1 MFDDRLESALGNA
14 RALADLA
21 AETEN
26 EVRQLGCRKLRV
38 AAAWAD
44 AHSDVA
50 HPDGGML
57 VERVLPFGPAGC
69 PPVAETCTGSL
80 ALAFRTST
88 QSAKGWITDALTV
101 RHRLPR
107 LWERVLAG
115 EVYAWKA
122 REIARA
128 TAHLSIL
135 TARIVDNLLH
145 DQVELVAW
153 TRFVKILDATLL
165 QLDPS
170 TYGERQA
177 KAAAQRDVKA
187 TQSSDG
193 LRTLVAR
200 GTSGDVTMF
209 LALVDAIAQALADE
223 GDEDPYPVRKSKAIG
238 IAAYPDRAQDLL
250 SRGRHRE
257 DPRTDPW
264 EQVDA
269 HLSDPTDPWADDLPT
284 AGWETARHGN
294 YHQPGLD
301 EEWEMPGTVP
311 TDDDDQQDEELID
324 PADRAWYDQH
334 TCPDG
339 RPEESDPH
347 ESDTTGMGEPQQTPP
362 ALRRPP
368 LPSGLDLRPRNTDLS
383 KSNPTVHLHMHV
395 SDQTIRDGHG
405 VVRTDHGPI
414 TVDQLRHFLGDSCP
428 TIKVYPV
435 YDPAETAAVD
445 NYEIPLALRRAQSI
459 KNPASVFPF
468 SPATGR
474 MDLDHTAAYEPDGPP
489 GQTSMA
495 NLGPLT
501 RSEHRAK
508 TVGGWRAKQPD
519 PGLYVWRSPE
529 GQIVLTTNQG
539 TLVLGG
545 SAYTHHLWRSASTI
559 RTDTVVNGVQPFGH

>member
-1 MFDDRLESALGNA
+1 MFDDRLEGALGSA

-57 VERVLPFGPAGC
+57 VERLLPFGPAGC

-107 LWERVLAG
+107 LWERVLTG

-128 TAHLSIL
+128 TAHLTVF
-135 TARIVDNLLH
+135 TARIVDKLLH

-165 QLDPS
+165 QVDPT

-177 KAAAQRDVKA
+177 KAAAQRDVRA

-257 DPRTDPW
+257 DPTKDPW

-269 HLSDPTDPWADDLPT
+269 HRADPTDPWADDLPA

-301 EEWEMPGTVP
+301 EDWEMPGTVP
-311 TDDDDQQDEELID
+311 TDDDDQRDEDLVD
-324 PADRAWYDQH
+324 AADLAWYDQH
-334 TCPDG
+334 TCPDA
-339 RPEESDPH
+339 RPDQSDPPESDGA
-347 ESDTTGMGEPQQTPP
+347 SMDEPEDPP
-362 ALRRPP
+362 PP
-368 LPSGLDLRPRNTDLS
+368 SEPASRHPIPPSGLDLRPRNADLS
-383 KSNPTVHLHMHV
+383 KARPTVHLHLHV
-395 SDQTIRDGHG
+395 SDETVRDGRG
-405 VVRTDHGPI
+405 VIRTQHGPI
-414 TVDQLRHFLGDSCP
+414 TVDQLRHFLGDACP

-435 YDPAETAAVD
+435 YDPADTAAVD
-445 NYEIPLALRRAQSI
+445 SYEIPVALRRSQSI
-459 KNPASVFPF
+459 KSPASIFPF

-489 GQTSMA
+489 GQTSMG

-508 TVGGWRAKQPD
+508 TVGGWRARQPD
-519 PGLYVWRSPE
+519 PGLFVWRSPE
-529 GQIVLTTNQG
+529 GQVVITTNQG
-539 TLVLGG
+539 TLVLG
-545 SAYTHHLWRSASTI
+545 STAYAHHLWRSAGKS
-559 RTDTVVNGVQPFGH
+559 PKAALS

>member
-1 MFDDRLESALGNA
+1 MFDDRLEGALGNS

-26 EVRQLGCRKLRV
+26 QVRMLGCHKLRV

-44 AHSDVA
+44 AHSAVD

-57 VERVLPFGPAGC
+57 TERLLPFGPAGC
-69 PPVAETCTGSL
+69 PLVAETCAATMS
-80 ALAFRTST
+80 LAFRTSV
-88 QSAKGWITDALTV
+88 QSAKSWIGDALNL

-122 REIARA
+122 REIAGV
-128 TAHLSIL
+128 TAHLNAF
-135 TARIVDNLLH
+135 TARIVDKLLH
-145 DQVELVAW
+145 DQVELIAW
-153 TRFVKILDATLL
+153 TRFLKILDATLL
-165 QLDPS
+165 QVDPA

-177 KAAAQRDVKA
+177 KAAAQRDVRA

-200 GTSGDVTMF
+200 ATSGDVTMF

-257 DPRTDPW
+257 DSTDDPW
-264 EQVDA
+264 EQVEA
-269 HLSDPTDPWADDLPT
+269 HQSDPTNPWADDLPT

-294 YHQPGLD
+294 VHQPGLD
-301 EEWEMPGTVP
+301 EEWEVP
-311 TDDDDQQDEELID
+311 AHDDAGPDDDCWSDEPSVD
-324 PADRAWYDQH
+324 PADLDWYLGRVRDNETPVDSPRAAD
-334 TCPDG
+334 
-339 RPEESDPH
+339 PEP
-347 ESDTTGMGEPQQTPP
+347 PQQPTT
-362 ALRRPP
+362 
-368 LPSGLDLRPRNTDLS
+368 SGLDLRPRNSDLARS
-383 KSNPTVHLHMHV
+383 RPAVHLHLHV
-395 SDQTIRDGHG
+395 SDQTVRDGHG
-405 VVRTDHGPI
+405 VVRTPHGPI
-414 TVDQLRHFLGDSCP
+414 TVEQLRHFLGDSCP
-428 TIKVYPV
+428 NVKVHPV

-445 NYEIPLALRRAQSI
+445 SYEIPIALRRAQAIVSTGSI
-459 KNPASVFPF
+459 FPF
-468 SPATGR
+468 SPATSR
-474 MDLDHTAAYEPDGPP
+474 LDLDHTDAYRSDGPP
-489 GQTSMA
+489 GQTGMA

-508 TVGGWRAKQPD
+508 TVGHWRARQPD

-529 GQIVLTTNQG
+529 GQIVITTNQG

-545 SAYTHHLWRSASTI
+545 TAFTHHLWRSAGKAPKAALS
-559 RTDTVVNGVQPFGH
+559 

>member
-1 MFDDRLESALGNA
+1 MFDDRLESALGNS
-14 RALADLA
+14 RVLADLA

-26 EVRQLGCRKLRV
+26 EVRQHGCRKLRV

-57 VERVLPFGPAGC
+57 VERLVPFGPDGC

-101 RHRLPR
+101 RHRFPR

-128 TAHLSIL
+128 TAHLNVF
-135 TARIVDNLLH
+135 TARIVDKLLY
-145 DQVELVAW
+145 DQVELIAW
-153 TRFVKILDATLL
+153 TRFLKILDATLL
-165 QLDPS
+165 QVDPT
-170 TYGERQA
+170 TYGQRQA

-257 DPRTDPW
+257 DPTKDPW

-269 HLSDPTDPWADDLPT
+269 HIDPTDPWADDLPP

-301 EEWEMPGTVP
+301 EEWEMPGRGPPDDGEDLDGRDRLCRYGLVP
-311 TDDDDQQDEELID
+311 PEHRLRPCSAPPARPRGSPRAEEQDASSEPGTRTSADDQRSR
-324 PADRAWYDQH
+324 PA
-334 TCPDG
+334 
-339 RPEESDPH
+339 
-347 ESDTTGMGEPQQTPP
+347 P
-362 ALRRPP
+362 AKR
-368 LPSGLDLRPRNTDLS
+368 
-383 KSNPTVHLHMHV
+383 
-395 SDQTIRDGHG
+395 
-405 VVRTDHGPI
+405 
-414 TVDQLRHFLGDSCP
+414 
-428 TIKVYPV
+428 
-435 YDPAETAAVD
+435 
-445 NYEIPLALRRAQSI
+445 
-459 KNPASVFPF
+459 
-468 SPATGR
+468 
-474 MDLDHTAAYEPDGPP
+474 
-489 GQTSMA
+489 
-495 NLGPLT
+495 
-501 RSEHRAK
+501 
-508 TVGGWRAKQPD
+508 
-519 PGLYVWRSPE
+519 
-529 GQIVLTTNQG
+529 
-539 TLVLGG
+539 
-545 SAYTHHLWRSASTI
+545 
-559 RTDTVVNGVQPFGH
+559 

>member
-1 MFDDRLESALGNA
+1 MFDDRLESALGSAN
-14 RALADLA
+14 ALADLA
-21 AETEN
+21 AETES
-26 EVRQLGCRKLRV
+26 EVRNLGCRKLRV

-44 AHSDVA
+44 AHSDVD

-57 VERVLPFGPAGC
+57 VERLLPFGPTGC
-69 PPVAETCTGSL
+69 PPVAETCAGSL

-107 LWERVLAG
+107 LWERVLSG
-115 EVYAWKA
+115 DVYAWKA

-128 TAHLSIL
+128 TAHLTVF
-135 TARIVDNLLH
+135 TARIVDKLLH

-153 TRFVKILDATLL
+153 TRFLKILDATLL
-165 QLDPS
+165 QVDPT

-209 LALVDAIAQALADE
+209 LALVDAIAEALADE

-257 DPRTDPW
+257 DPKKDPW

-269 HLSDPTDPWADDLPT
+269 HQTDPTDPWADDLPA
-284 AGWETARHGN
+284 AGWETSRHGN
-294 YHQPGLD
+294 YHQPGFD

-311 TDDDDQQDEELID
+311 SDDDDQPDEDLVD
-324 PADRAWYDQH
+324 PADLAWYDQH
-334 TCPDG
+334 TCPDA
-339 RPEESDPH
+339 RPDQIDPRASDV
-347 ESDTTGMGEPQQTPP
+347 TGMAEPQDPPP
-362 ALRRPP
+362 ASEPGRSLR
-368 LPSGLDLRPRNTDLS
+368 STGLDLRPRSADLA
-383 KSNPTVHLHMHV
+383 KSRPTVHLHMHV
-395 SDQTIRDGHG
+395 SDQTVRDGRG
-405 VVRTDHGPI
+405 VVRTEHGPI

-428 TIKVYPV
+428 TIKVHPV
-435 YDPAETAAVD
+435 YDPADTAAVD
-445 NYEIPLALRRAQSI
+445 SYEIPVALRRAQSI

-468 SPATGR
+468 SPSTSR
-474 MDLDHTAAYEPDGPP
+474 MDLDHTTAYAPDGPP

-529 GQIVLTTNQG
+529 GEIVITTNQG

-545 SAYTHHLWRSASTI
+545 SAFTHHLWRSAGKAPKAALS
-559 RTDTVVNGVQPFGH
+559 

>member
-21 AETEN
+21 TETEN
-26 EVRQLGCRKLRV
+26 EVRHLGCRKLRV

-44 AHSDVA
+44 AHSDVD
-50 HPDGGML
+50 HRDGGML
-57 VERVLPFGPAGC
+57 VERLLPFGPAGC

-107 LWERVLAG
+107 LWERVLTG
-115 EVYAWKA
+115 DVYAWKA

-128 TAHLSIL
+128 TAHLSVF
-135 TARIVDNLLH
+135 TARIVDKLLH

-153 TRFVKILDATLL
+153 TRFVRILDATLL
-165 QLDPS
+165 QVDPT

-238 IAAYPDRAQDLL
+238 IVAYPDRAQDLL

-257 DPRTDPW
+257 DLIKDPW

-269 HLSDPTDPWADDLPT
+269 HQADPTDPWADDLPA
-284 AGWETARHGN
+284 AGWETARYGN

-311 TDDDDQQDEELID
+311 TDDDEEQDEEVVG
-324 PADRAWYDQH
+324 PADRAWYDEH
-334 TCPDG
+334 TCPDA
-339 RPEESDPH
+339 RPDQN
-347 ESDTTGMGEPQQTPP
+347 DQDGTDLIAMGTGEPADSPP
-362 ALRRPP
+362 SEPAARRSPR
-368 LPSGLDLRPRNTDLS
+368 PSGLDLRPRNLDLS
-383 KSNPTVHLHMHV
+383 RSRPTVHLHLHV
-395 SDQTIRDGHG
+395 GDQTVRDGRG

-435 YDPAETAAVD
+435 YDPADTAAVD
-445 NYEIPLALRRAQSI
+445 SYEIPVALRRAQSI
-459 KNPASVFPF
+459 TNPASVFPF

-474 MDLDHTAAYEPDGPP
+474 MDLDHTAAYRPEGPP
-489 GQTSMA
+489 GQTSMV

-529 GQIVLTTNQG
+529 GQIAITTNQG

-545 SAYTHHLWRSASTI
+545 SAYTHHLWRSAGKAPSKAALS
-559 RTDTVVNGVQPFGH
+559 

>member
-1 MFDDRLESALGNA
+1 MFDDRLESASGNA
-14 RALADLA
+14 RAIADLA

-26 EVRQLGCRKLRV
+26 EIRQLGCHKSRV
-38 AAAWAD
+38 AATWAD
-44 AHSDVA
+44 AHSAVA

-57 VERVLPFGPAGC
+57 VERLLAFGPAGC
-69 PPVAETCTGSL
+69 PPVAETCTASL

-88 QSAKGWITDALTV
+88 QSAKGWIADALTV

-107 LWERVLAG
+107 LWDRVLAG
-115 EVYAWKA
+115 DVYAWKA
-122 REIARA
+122 REIVRA
-128 TAHLSIL
+128 TGHLTVF
-135 TARIVDNLLH
+135 TARIVDKLLH
-145 DQVELVAW
+145 DQVELIAW
-153 TRFVKILDATLL
+153 TRFLRILDATLL
-165 QLDPS
+165 QVDPT

-209 LALVDAIAQALADE
+209 LALIDAIAEALADE

-238 IAAYPDRAQDLL
+238 ITAYPDRAQDLL
-250 SRGRHRE
+250 SRGRLRE
-257 DPRTDPW
+257 DPTMDPW

-269 HLSDPTDPWADDLPT
+269 HHTQPTDPWADDLPA

-301 EEWEMPGTVP
+301 GEWEMPGTVP
-311 TDDDDQQDEELID
+311 TDDEDQQDEDLVD
-324 PADRAWYDQH
+324 PVDLAWYDLH
-334 TCPDG
+334 TYPDV
-339 RPEESDPH
+339 RPEPSDPRESDA
-347 ESDTTGMGEPQQTPP
+347 TGMGDREDPPP
-362 ALRRPP
+362 ASEPAPRRPRR
-368 LPSGLDLRPRNTDLS
+368 PSGLDLRPRTFDLS
-383 KSNPTVHLHMHV
+383 KSRPTVHLHLHV
-395 SDQTIRDGHG
+395 SDQTVRDGRG
-405 VVRTDHGPI
+405 VVRTQHGPI

-435 YDPAETAAVD
+435 CDPADTAAVD
-445 NYEIPLALRRAQSI
+445 NYEIPVALRRAQSI

-468 SPATGR
+468 SPSTSR
-474 MDLDHTAAYEPDGPP
+474 MDLDHTAAYAPDGQP
-489 GQTSMA
+489 GQTRMA
-495 NLGPLT
+495 NLGPLR

-508 TVGGWRAKQPD
+508 TVGGWRARQPD

-529 GQIVLTTNQG
+529 GQIVITTNQG

-545 SAYTHHLWRSASTI
+545 FAYAHHLWRFAGKIAS
-559 RTDTVVNGVQPFGH
+559 DPVVERL

>member
-1 MFDDRLESALGNA
+1 M
-14 RALADLA
+14 
-21 AETEN
+21 
-26 EVRQLGCRKLRV
+26 
-38 AAAWAD
+38 
-44 AHSDVA
+44 
-50 HPDGGML
+50 
-57 VERVLPFGPAGC
+57 
-69 PPVAETCTGSL
+69 
-80 ALAFRTST
+80 
-88 QSAKGWITDALTV
+88 

-128 TAHLSIL
+128 TAHLNVF
-135 TARIVDNLLH
+135 TARIVDKLLH

-165 QLDPS
+165 QVDPT

-257 DPRTDPW
+257 DPTKDPW

-269 HLSDPTDPWADDLPT
+269 HQADPTDPWADDLPA

-301 EEWEMPGTVP
+301 EEWEMPGAVP
-311 TDDDDQQDEELID
+311 TDDDDQQDEDLVD
-324 PADRAWYDQH
+324 HTDLAWYHQH
-334 TCPDG
+334 TWRGATTWHTTSPVK
-339 RPEESDPH
+339 SD
-347 ESDTTGMGEPQQTPP
+347 EAGMGDAPDPPPASEPSGTTSDSVPAVSTSAHATRPFEVPTDGAPAHARQRPDRPRRPRCRAHASTDRSPSTSFATSSATAARPSRSIRSTIPPTPP
-362 ALRRPP
+362 RSTTTRSQSPSADPSRSRTPPRSSRSALR
-368 LPSGLDLRPRNTDLS
+368 
-383 KSNPTVHLHMHV
+383 
-395 SDQTIRDGHG
+395 
-405 VVRTDHGPI
+405 
-414 TVDQLRHFLGDSCP
+414 
-428 TIKVYPV
+428 
-435 YDPAETAAVD
+435 
-445 NYEIPLALRRAQSI
+445 
-459 KNPASVFPF
+459 
-468 SPATGR
+468 TGR

-529 GQIVLTTNQG
+529 GRDRPSPPTKAPLCSAAPPTPTTSG
-539 TLVLGG
+539 APPARRREGCAVVG
-545 SAYTHHLWRSASTI
+545 SAPAS
-559 RTDTVVNGVQPFGH
+559 RALADCVRHGGAEPEGCRHDPFPVLPA